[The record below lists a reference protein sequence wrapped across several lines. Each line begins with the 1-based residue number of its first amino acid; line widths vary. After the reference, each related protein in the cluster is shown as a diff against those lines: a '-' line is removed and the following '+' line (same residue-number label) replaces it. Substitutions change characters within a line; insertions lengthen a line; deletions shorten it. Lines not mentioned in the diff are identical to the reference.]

1 MSTEYFSSIT
11 GSSNA
16 ASSTVNNNNSNNACT
31 STRWLTEEV
40 FALIDLV
47 QRNEAIYNP
56 RHKYYFC
63 RPYVENF
70 WREVDLKLEKN
81 PGASLAKWTNLRISF
96 RREYTNYLEEKVPP
110 CWTYFDR
117 MFFLHPYLRK
127 HQQSKSLD
135 SQVQDALVQI
145 SSLSNRLQ
153 RERAVAAAASAA
165 ANSLN
170 PQSNAASP
178 TQPQLD
184 HYLEYFDEAEPNAS
198 ELDDMIDDEPPHA
211 QNFAH
216 STLAND
222 IKSECED
229 NVDEYDNGE
238 RPLDDDDDHEADDA
252 DMRNFVL
259 NTLEKRQQQQ
269 QQQHQQRLQHLQR
282 LQSRVFYE
290 DFRHKRA
297 RSHENISSSQ
307 SSTSSLMASSTN
319 HSNNVSFVRPTFAKP
334 LEVVSTTSGVS
345 HATNNNGNNS
355 NNSSSSSSSATHAN
369 DHEPVS
375 NSTPRLNSSS
385 SHSQHHNTSY
395 TSSSSSS
402 TLNHSHHQHHRFEI
416 SAINSSGSNSSLNA
430 LATTATNGSTNAA
443 PLLAPAPAAT
453 PELCDC
459 KTDPDAMFLMSLL
472 PDIQKLNG
480 RDRGKIK
487 IAFQNILQDYLY
499 PD

>member
-1 MSTEYFSSIT
+1 MLFSLLFT
-11 GSSNA
+11 SSHFQN
-16 ASSTVNNNNSNNACT
+16 
-31 STRWLTEEV
+31 
-40 FALIDLV
+40 
-47 QRNEAIYNP
+47 
-56 RHKYYFC
+56 
-63 RPYVENF
+63 
-70 WREVDLKLEKN
+70 
-81 PGASLAKWTNLRISF
+81 
-96 RREYTNYLEEKVPP
+96 
-110 CWTYFDR
+110 
-117 MFFLHPYLRK
+117 RK

-153 RERAVAAAASAA
+153 RERAVAAAAA

-178 TQPQLD
+178 TQPPLD
-184 HYLEYFDEAEPNAS
+184 HYLEYFDDPEPNAS
-198 ELDDMIDDEPPHA
+198 ELDDMIDDDAPHPPS
-211 QNFAH
+211 FAH

-229 NVDEYDNGE
+229 NVDEYDQPE
-238 RPLDDDDDHEADDA
+238 RQLDEDDHDHEADDA
-252 DMRNFVL
+252 EMRNFVL

-269 QQQHQQRLQHLQR
+269 QQAQQQHQQRLQHLQR
-282 LQSRVFYE
+282 LQSRAFYE

-297 RSHENISSSQ
+297 RSHDNISSSQ
-307 SSTSSLMASSTN
+307 SSSSSLMTSSTN

-334 LEVVSTTSGVS
+334 LEVVSTTTQNHTG
-345 HATNNNGNNS
+345 NNNGSS
-355 NNSSSSSSSATHAN
+355 NNSSTSSSGSSTLAN
-369 DHEPVS
+369 DHEPVT

-385 SHSQHHNTSY
+385 HNPHHNANSSHYTSTTTS
-395 TSSSSSS
+395 TSSS
-402 TLNHSHHQHHRFEI
+402 LNHSHHAHQQRFEI
-416 SAINSSGSNSSLNA
+416 SAINSTASNSSLNS
-430 LATTATNGSTNAA
+430 LTPLTTNGSAA
-443 PLLAPAPAAT
+443 ASSLMAPAPAAT